1 MEDEFAFADASMV
14 VAVEIVVNALTVDV
28 VRACSM
34 IDDTVVVDTVVAMV
48 VDTVVADDSV
58 VAADYDED
66 NCSTV
71 VET

>member
-1 MEDEFAFADASMV
+1 MEDGFAFVDARMV
-14 VAVEIVVNALTVDV
+14 VAVEIVVDALTVDV

-34 IDDTVVVDTVVAMV
+34 VDDTVV

-58 VAADYDED
+58 VAADDDEC
-66 NCSTV
+66 NCSTE

>member
-1 MEDEFAFADASMV
+1 MFAFADASEV
-14 VAVEIVVNALTVDV
+14 VVVEIVVDALTIDV

-34 IDDTVVVDTVVAMV
+34 VDDSVVASMVDTV

-58 VAADYDED
+58 VAADDDED
-66 NCSTV
+66 NCSTE